1 MKNNDILILKCS
13 LSWPTKIN
21 DYVMNNILA
30 IKAAAFL
37 FLLAIIDADSITAE
51 AGTEKVDEGEYDYS
65 KSFKGDY

>member
-1 MKNNDILILKCS
+1 MS
-13 LSWPTKIN
+13 
-21 DYVMNNILA
+21 NILA